1 MVIFSSLQSSTIFTS
16 SMPTRLDQITRDGYF
31 RVTDLNSDNPCITR
45 LMTMGLLPDQ
55 EIRLVH
61 EAPLGD
67 PIAIEFNDCQMSL
80 RLCDAAGIEVEQI

>member
-1 MVIFSSLQSSTIFTS
+1 M
-16 SMPTRLDQITRDGYF
+16 RLDLIKKDGLY
-31 RVTDLNSDNPCITR
+31 RVQKMDSGNPCIAK

-55 EIRLVH
+55 ELRLTH

-80 RLCDAAGIEVEQI
+80 RLRDAALIEVEAIR

>member
-1 MVIFSSLQSSTIFTS
+1 M
-16 SMPTRLDQITRDGYF
+16 RLDQIKKDGLF
-31 RVTDLNSDNPCITR
+31 RVTNLNSGNPCISR

-67 PIAIEFNDCQMSL
+67 PIAIEFNDCHMSL
-80 RLCDAAGIEVEQI
+80 RLCDAADIEVEKL